1 MASRAIWLKSSFALV
16 VISPPTTTRLLLAY
30 VSQATRLRGSCARQ
44 ASSTA
49 SEMVS
54 HTLSGWPSPTDSEE
68 KMKFLLMYVFIV
80 EYVLTYQDR
89 MIYLNSPASTYFWK
103 YLFTEGNEGN
113 EEKNQ
118 DNYASP
124 FPEGRWIEP

>member
-1 MASRAIWLKSSFALV
+1 MASRAIVLKSSFALV
-16 VISPPTTTRLLLAY
+16 VSSPPTTTKLLLAY

-68 KMKFLLMYVFIV
+68 KMKFLLIRFQATATLFNFI
-80 EYVLTYQDR
+80 LTYLDMMMHHCQQV
-89 MIYLNSPASTYFWK
+89 NSYF
-103 YLFTEGNEGN
+103 G
-113 EEKNQ
+113 
-118 DNYASP
+118 
-124 FPEGRWIEP
+124 